1 MQALPKLGWPPHP
14 LIQASWAIWPIISRK
29 CDSRQFSTKV
39 RKSFLRVK
47 MLNRCGFWG
56 KKGHFCG
63 EIITFGWWMITF
75 EGPQC
80 MWTNPSQKSRQGSD
94 PPPIQAMPEFWEHL
108 DLAPLPKLEKPLTFK
123 LLIHLLVLIHR
134 KTHTEGTFYCLKE
147 NGKISQSFDK
157 SQQQAP
163 KL

>member
-1 MQALPKLGWPPHP
+1 MKNREKCQKRAEWFQTKGGVPGPFAPKIQALPELGWPPPHP

-94 PPPIQAMPEFWEHL
+94 PLPHSGNVWILGVSGPYTPP
-108 DLAPLPKLEKPLTFK
+108 
-123 LLIHLLVLIHR
+123 LVTRRLY
-134 KTHTEGTFYCLKE
+134 F
-147 NGKISQSFDK
+147 
-157 SQQQAP
+157 
-163 KL
+163 

>member
-1 MQALPKLGWPPHP
+1 MW
-14 LIQASWAIWPIISRK
+14 
-29 CDSRQFSTKV
+29 
-39 RKSFLRVK
+39 FL
-47 MLNRCGFWG
+47 G
-56 KKGHFCG
+56 KKGTLLWGNNHFWVMIDHLCG
-63 EIITFGWWMITF
+63 
-75 EGPQC
+75 P
-80 MWTNPSQKSRQGSD
+80 PVHVDKSFTKIQARVR

>member
-14 LIQASWAIWPIISRK
+14 VFQASWAIWPIISRK

-94 PPPIQAMPEFWEHL
+94 PPPIQAMPVFWE
-108 DLAPLPKLEKPLTFK
+108 
-123 LLIHLLVLIHR
+123 LLVRHSIP
-134 KTHTEGTFYCLKE
+134 KWVTKEGLEPARATNYMKY
-147 NGKISQSFDK
+147 ISMLGDSR
-157 SQQQAP
+157 SRIT
-163 KL
+163 